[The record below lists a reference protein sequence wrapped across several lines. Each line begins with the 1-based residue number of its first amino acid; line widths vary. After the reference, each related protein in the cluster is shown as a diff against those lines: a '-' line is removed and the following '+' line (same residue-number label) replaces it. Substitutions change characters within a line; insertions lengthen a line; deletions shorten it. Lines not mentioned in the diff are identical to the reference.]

1 MNTEIHKISCQAL
14 GTFSDELVRLSEMG
28 YTHATHASIAQLQPK
43 EFVIHF
49 PPAINAKSDDIS
61 LYYRDG

>member
-1 MNTEIHKISCQAL
+1 MDTDIHKINCQAL

-28 YTHATHASIAQLQPK
+28 YTHATHACIAKLQPK

-49 PPAINAKSDDIS
+49 PTPINSESDDIS
-61 LYYRDG
+61 LYYRDN